1 MMADLLR
8 EVLRMGDESGVTYV
22 RSKHVPEETLAQLA
36 YLTHDHAVA
45 AGRQESSAG
54 DRIYDGGIQPWWRDE
69 GNLSEEEAA
78 RLFHLRSDVVAW
90 LEEQGLAS
98 RPDPR
103 STLLHVWPRSD
114 AAQDKGP
121 LVWTRDEVILALDLF
136 VQAGSLN
143 GGPLPGK
150 TDRRVTELSGLL
162 QKLPVYPRSR
172 RGPKF
177 RNPAGVALK
186 LANFRAVERGVKLAL
201 GILEANSLPRGMS
214 SSNAMDREVFEDFFE
229 RDFRGLSEAAQAI
242 RATADQYDDAVPA
255 VVVESCPV
263 ESDATAY
270 YETSGTSGGMAVR
283 AEHGL
288 VARYTAWLAGIGIE
302 AVARLY
308 RVPGLALPLRCDVFL
323 PEKNVLIEAKSSCR
337 RESIR
342 MAIGQLLDYRRYEKT
357 EPELA
362 ILLPSEPST
371 DIRDFLASL
380 DVAWIWLSKSGFHD
394 SVKGRYIGVLD
405 VAGPC
410 VNPQREP

>member
-8 EVLRMGDESGVTYV
+8 EVLRMGDESQVTYV
-22 RSKHVPEETLAQLA
+22 RSTHIPEETLAQLA

-45 AGRQESSAG
+45 AGREGSSAG
-54 DRIYDGGIQPWWRDE
+54 ERIYNGGIQPWWRDE
-69 GNLSEEEAA
+69 GGLSEEETA

-114 AAQDKGP
+114 ATQDIGT

-143 GGPLPGK
+143 GGSLPGK
-150 TDRRVTELSGLL
+150 KDPRVLELSGLL
-162 QKLPVYPRSR
+162 QSLPVYPRSR
-172 RGPKF
+172 RGLKF

-186 LANFRAVERGVKLAL
+186 LANFRAVERDTKLTL
-201 GILEANSLPRGMS
+201 GFPQAERLPRGMS
-214 SSNAMDREVFEDFFE
+214 SSNAMDREVFEDLFE

-242 RATADQYDDAVPA
+242 RASADQYDDAVPA
-255 VVVESCPV
+255 VVAESCPV
-263 ESDATAY
+263 ESAATAS
-270 YETSGTSGGMAVR
+270 YETAGTTGGTAVR

-288 VARYTAWLAGIGIE
+288 VARYTAWLAGTGIE
-302 AVARLY
+302 SVARLY
-308 RVPGLALPLRCDVFL
+308 RVPALALPLRCDVFL
-323 PEKNVLIEAKSSCR
+323 TEKNVLIEAKSSCR

-357 EPELA
+357 QPELA
-362 ILLPSEPST
+362 VLLPSEPNA
-371 DIRDFLASL
+371 DIRELLVSL
-380 DVAWIWLSKSGFHD
+380 DIAWIWPHKSGFRD
-394 SVKGRYIGVLD
+394 SAKGRYTT
-405 VAGPC
+405 
-410 VNPQREP
+410 